1 MAKSTV
7 LAKVNAKSPRRKDR
21 SLILTVKLTLYW
33 AWIWR
38 LYKRTK
44 QCPYHYYVEK
54 ECGFSRHQAAMEM
67 RWKKYDLLLLSLGY
81 FAIDPHCFCV
91 EDDI

>member
-44 QCPYHYYVEK
+44 TVSLSLLCREGVWLFKTSSSYGDEVEK
-54 ECGFSRHQAAMEM
+54 
-67 RWKKYDLLLLSLGY
+67 
-81 FAIDPHCFCV
+81 V
-91 EDDI
+91 